1 MRVAYVEMIG
11 GASGN
16 MLLGALI
23 DAGADPEAVERA
35 LRTIP
40 VTGWKFERSRSVK
53 AGIAA
58 AYVDFDI
65 PGEDCRPGEH
75 VAHGHHLGDVLDI
88 IERSGLSARARE
100 RASAIYR
107 RLGEAEARVHG
118 TPVDA
123 IHFHEVGQ
131 IDAVLDVA
139 GVCVALELLGIER
152 VTCSPYPLGHGSI
165 SMHHGH
171 YPNPPPATAELLRG
185 APTQPVDVAAELVTT
200 TAAAILSTLVTDPG
214 IRPAM
219 RFERIGYGAGRSDFR
234 IPNVT
239 RVIVGELALV
249 AERPGAGV
257 GGLESA
263 DDLQTDEVVVL
274 ETNIDDLSPQ
284 AFELAI
290 ERIFAAGALDVW
302 TAPIGMKKQRPAVL
316 LAALSSPA
324 DAPACARAM
333 LRETSSIG
341 VRTRRESRYTL
352 PRAIVRRLTPLGEV
366 RTKQVRLGAAERI
379 TLEYDDVARIARES
393 GLPFAAVAAELTRYL
408 ETVEVPDERNVV

>member
-23 DAGADPEAVERA
+23 DAGADPDAIERA

-40 VTGWKFERSRSVK
+40 VTGWKLERARSSK
-53 AGIAA
+53 HGIAA
-58 AYVDFDI
+58 SYVDFDL
-65 PGEDCRPGEH
+65 PGEDCRPGEQA
-75 VAHGHHLGDVLDI
+75 AHGHHLADVLDI

-118 TPVDA
+118 TTVDA

-131 IDAVLDVA
+131 IDAILDVA
-139 GVCVALELLGIER
+139 GFCVGLELLGVER
-152 VTCSPYPLGHGSI
+152 VMCSAFPLGRGSI
-165 SMHHGH
+165 AMHHGR

-185 APTQPVDVAAELVTT
+185 TPTQPLDVEGELVTT
-200 TAAAILSTLVTDPG
+200 TAAAILTTLVTDPG
-214 IRPAM
+214 TRPAM
-219 RFERIGYGAGRSDFR
+219 RFERIGYGAGRSDFT

-239 RVIVGELALV
+239 RIVLGELALV
-249 AERPGAGV
+249 AERPGDLAG
-257 GGLESA
+257 
-263 DDLQTDEVVVL
+263 DDLMSDEVIVL
-274 ETNIDDLSPQ
+274 ETNIDDMSPQ

-302 TAPIGMKKQRPAVL
+302 TAPIAMKKQRPAVL
-316 LAALSSPA
+316 LSAVAPSAGAA
-324 DAPACARAM
+324 ACARAM

-352 PRAIVRRLTPLGEV
+352 PREIVRRLTPYGEV
-366 RTKQVRLGAAERI
+366 RTKRVRGPDGERV
-379 TLEYDDVARIARES
+379 TLEYDDVARIARERN
-393 GLPFAAVAAELTRYL
+393 LPFAVVVDDISRNL
-408 ETVEVPDERNVV
+408 ESVESADERNVV

>member
-23 DAGADPEAVERA
+23 DAGADPDAIERA

-40 VTGWKFERSRSVK
+40 VSGWKLERSRSVK
-53 AGIAA
+53 GGLAA
-58 AYVDFDI
+58 AYVDFDL
-65 PGEDCRPGEH
+65 PGEDCRPGEM
-75 VAHGHHLGDVLDI
+75 VAHGHHLGDILDI
-88 IERSGLSARARE
+88 IERSGLSARVRK

-118 TPVDA
+118 TSVDA

-152 VTCSPYPLGHGSI
+152 VMCSPFPLGRGSI
-165 SMHHGH
+165 SMHHGR

-185 APTQPVDVAAELVTT
+185 APTQPLDVDGELVTT

-214 IRPAM
+214 VRPAM
-219 RFERIGYGAGRSDFR
+219 RFERIGYGAGRSDFAV
-234 IPNVT
+234 PNVT
-239 RVIVGELALV
+239 RIIIGELMLA
-249 AERPGAGV
+249 AERPADVAAGN
-257 GGLESA
+257 
-263 DDLQTDEVVVL
+263 DLMSDEVVVL
-274 ETNIDDLSPQ
+274 EANIDDMSPQ

-290 ERIFAAGALDVW
+290 ERIFAAGAFDVW
-302 TAPIGMKKQRPAVL
+302 TAPVAMKKQRPAVL
-316 LAALSSPA
+316 LSALAPPAAA
-324 DAPACARAM
+324 AACARAM

-352 PRAIVRRLTPLGEV
+352 PREIVRRLTPLGEV
-366 RTKQVRLGAAERI
+366 RCKHVRGPDGERV
-379 TLEYDDVARIARES
+379 TLEYDDVARIARERN
-393 GLPFAAVAAELTRYL
+393 LPFAQVVEELTRYVQS
-408 ETVEVPDERNVV
+408 VEATDERNLV

>member
-23 DAGADPEAVERA
+23 DAGADPDAIERA

-40 VTGWKFERSRSVK
+40 VSGWKLERSRSVK
-53 AGIAA
+53 AGLAA
-58 AYVDFDI
+58 AYVDFDL
-65 PGEDCRPGEH
+65 PGEDCRPGEM
-75 VAHGHHLGDVLDI
+75 VAHGHHLGDILDI
-88 IERSGLSARARE
+88 IERSGLSARVRE

-118 TPVDA
+118 GSVEA

-139 GVCVALELLGIER
+139 GVCVALELLGVER
-152 VTCSPYPLGHGSI
+152 VMCSPFPLGRGPI
-165 SMHHGH
+165 SMHHGR

-185 APTQPVDVAAELVTT
+185 APTQPLDVDGELVTT

-214 IRPAM
+214 VRPAM
-219 RFERIGYGAGRSDFR
+219 RFERIGYGAGRSDFAV
-234 IPNVT
+234 PNVT
-239 RVIVGELALV
+239 RIIIGELMLV
-249 AERPGAGV
+249 AERPADVAAG
-257 GGLESA
+257 GGLMS
-263 DDLQTDEVVVL
+263 DEVVVL
-274 ETNIDDLSPQ
+274 EANIDDMSPQ

-290 ERIFAAGALDVW
+290 ERIFTAGAFDVW
-302 TAPIGMKKQRPAVL
+302 TAPVAMKKQRPAVL
-316 LAALSSPA
+316 LSALAPPAAA
-324 DAPACARAM
+324 AACARAM

-352 PRAIVRRLTPLGEV
+352 PREIVRRLTPFGEV
-366 RTKQVRLGAAERI
+366 RCKQVRGPDGERA
-379 TLEYDDVARIARES
+379 TLEYDDVARIARERN
-393 GLPFAAVAAELTRYL
+393 LPLAQVVEELTRYVQS
-408 ETVEVPDERNVV
+408 VEATDERNLV